1 MTDDNITE
9 PVKPSDT
16 ERLKHL
22 DFIQAL
28 ITRMSHSSVQA
39 KSWLLPVVVA
49 AYGYALTQ
57 RSGSVALLGI
67 AAVFLFGYMDA
78 SYLRQERAYR
88 RLYNAVVEGKKQ
100 IPLFSL
106 DPHDADKSVPDADGD
121 PASSEKGKSGDKTKS
136 YWKEACEAIRGW
148 FFLDP
153 KVLFSWSIFPFYFG
167 FLFVGG
173 LVLWYAATH

>member
-9 PVKPSDT
+9 PVKPSET

-121 PASSEKGKSGDKTKS
+121 PSPREKNPDEKKSF
-136 YWKEACEAIRGW
+136 WKKFGESVREW
-148 FFLDP
+148 FFIDP
-153 KVLFSWSIFPFYFG
+153 KVWFSWSIFPFYFG
-167 FLFVGG
+167 FFLVGVA
-173 LVLWYAATH
+173 VLCYAVAH

>member
-88 RLYNAVVEGKKQ
+88 RLYNAVVEDTKGKL
-100 IPLFSL
+100 LFSL
-106 DPHDADKSVPDADGD
+106 DPHDADKSIPDADGD
-121 PASSEKGKSGDKTKS
+121 PAPSKKDKSDDEKS
-136 YWKEACEAIRGW
+136 YWMKTCEAIRGW

-153 KVLFSWSIFPFYFG
+153 KVWFSWSIFPFYGG
-167 FLFVGG
+167 FLVVGVA
-173 LVLWYAATH
+173 VLCYAVAH